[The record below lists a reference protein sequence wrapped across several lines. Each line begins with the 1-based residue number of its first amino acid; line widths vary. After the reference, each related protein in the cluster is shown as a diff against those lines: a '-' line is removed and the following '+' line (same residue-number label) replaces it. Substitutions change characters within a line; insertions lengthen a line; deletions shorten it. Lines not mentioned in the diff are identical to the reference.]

1 MNTQEYIDKL
11 FLDYENDK
19 TLSDFK
25 EELES
30 NLKDRISYLQS
41 KGASEQAAWEKATA
55 ELTDIS
61 EIAQQLSL
69 KKRKEVFENMYL
81 GTKKYIN
88 TKRAVLYVLFGGLLM
103 LGVILSVLSVL
114 SYLYSNTPITGLGML
129 IPLILIPVSGLLFM
143 RLTQETGTRYPFS
156 WKRALFYVISIA
168 VILFGS
174 IIFSMM
180 FFISDAGLKQAI
192 ATLIPFALPGI
203 VLLVFLVLT
212 EKDHRKPWVLKQQNE
227 WMKKHEELYNN
238 SKVAMKRGLMSGA
251 LWLFTIALVVTLGM
265 IFGFKY
271 SLPLFLFAIGGEV
284 LIELFL
290 ISRK

>member
-11 FLDYENDK
+11 FLDYEDDK

-41 KGASEQAAWEKATA
+41 KGASEEDAWEKATA

-69 KKRKEVFENMYL
+69 KKRKEVFEDMYL
-81 GTKKYIN
+81 RTRNYIS
-88 TKRAVLYVLFGGLLM
+88 TKRMVLYLLFGGSLA
-103 LGVILSVLSVL
+103 LGIILSV
-114 SYLYSNTPITGLGML
+114 YSFLQSNDILAGLEAL
-129 IPLILIPVSGLLFM
+129 IPFVIIPVSGLTFM
-143 RLTQETGTRYPFS
+143 GLTQETSVRYPLS

-168 VILFGS
+168 VILFGL
-174 IIFSMM
+174 INFSMM
-180 FFISDAGLKQAI
+180 FIISETELSKAI
-192 ATLIPFALPGI
+192 ATLIPFVLPGS
-203 VLLVFLVLT
+203 LLLIFFILT
-212 EKDHRKPWVLKQQNE
+212 EKEHRKPWVLKQENE
-227 WMKKHEELYNN
+227 WMKKHVELYNN
-238 SKVAMKRGLMSGA
+238 SKIAMKRGLMSGA
-251 LWLFTIALVVTLGM
+251 LWLFTIALVVTLGI

-290 ISRK
+290 ISKK

>member
-41 KGASEQAAWEKATA
+41 KGASEQDAREKATA

-69 KKRKEVFENMYL
+69 KKRKEVFEDMYL
-81 GTKKYIN
+81 GTRNYIS
-88 TKRAVLYVLFGGLLM
+88 TKRAILYVLFGGLLV
-103 LGVILSVLSVL
+103 LGIVLSVY
-114 SYLYSNTPITGLGML
+114 SYLQSNDPLAGLGT
-129 IPLILIPVSGLLFM
+129 LILFVIIPVCGLSFM
-143 RLTQETGTRYPFS
+143 GLTQETARRYPLS
-156 WKRALFYVISIA
+156 WKRTLFYVVSIGA
-168 VILFGS
+168 ILFGL

-180 FFISDAGLKQAI
+180 FFISETALSEAI
-192 ATLIPFALPGI
+192 VTLLPFALPGS
-203 VLLVFLVLT
+203 LLLAFLVLT
-212 EKDHRKPWVLKQQNE
+212 EKDHNKLWVIKQQNE
-227 WMKKHEELYNN
+227 WMKKHGELYNN
-238 SKVAMKRGLMSGA
+238 SKVAMKRGLLSGA
-251 LWLFTIALVVTLGM
+251 LWLFTIALVVTLGI

-271 SLPLFLFAIGGEV
+271 SLSLFLFAIGGEV
-284 LIELFL
+284 LIEFFM
-290 ISRK
+290 ISKK